1 MPMTCSLNM
10 ARQLLS
16 APDLNGKAAR
26 RGVGS
31 WKDRSQKDAET
42 DAQGTCFVA
51 VRPSQTQEVET
62 TTKQKKLS
70 EGRREVTERET
81 EGPRVP
87 IEMTRRL
94 RSLEQPHSW
103 LLSRLRASA
112 YELLS

>member
-1 MPMTCSLNM
+1 M

-16 APDLNGKAAR
+16 APDLNRKAAR

-87 IEMTRRL
+87 
-94 RSLEQPHSW
+94 
-103 LLSRLRASA
+103 
-112 YELLS
+112 